1 MGSISHLSDS
11 ELLTRLPELVLAER
25 AASAEVVEHLVEVE
39 RRRLYLEQAC
49 SSLNAYCRQ
58 RLAYSED
65 GALKRARVAK
75 LTLRLPR
82 ALDELRRGAIHL
94 TGLFLLSSHLTEENA
109 EALFAE
115 ARGKSRRELELL
127 LACRFPRPEV
137 APKVQALGATPAGGA
152 ASPPQDAA
160 SGPSFQFSC
169 PGTAQVVHPRVE
181 PLSAERYRYEVTGSA
196 QFHAKLELARELQSH
211 VVPSGDPALIL
222 ELGLDALLEGELKRR
237 HGAGKP
243 RKRQQLKPNS
253 RHVPVDLMRQV
264 WERDGGQCTF
274 EDAEGRR
281 CTERRFIT
289 VEHRHP
295 FALGGPPT
303 LENLCLYCSAHNA
316 YTARQV
322 FGAAFI
328 EHKRAERAKRAPPE
342 STPTPDV
349 FDKVQFALREMGFGQ
364 REVQRVLADVRR
376 EQATP
381 EVEPLL
387 RAALNVLTPMPR
399 SARASSSS

>member
-1 MGSISHLSDS
+1 MGTISHLSDS
-11 ELLTRLPELVLAER
+11 KLLTRLPELVLAER

-65 GALKRARVAK
+65 GALKRTRVAK
-75 LTLRLPR
+75 LALRLPR
-82 ALDELRRGAIHL
+82 ALDELRSGAIHL
-94 TGLFLLSSHLTEENA
+94 TGLFLLSSHLTDENA

-115 ARGKSRRELELL
+115 ARGKSRRELEHL
-127 LACRFPRPEV
+127 LACRFPRPDV

-152 ASPPQDAA
+152 TSPRPDAP
-160 SGPSFQFSC
+160 SGPSFQLSC
-169 PGTAQVVHPRVE
+169 PGAAQVIHPRVE
-181 PLSAERYRYEVTGSA
+181 PLSAERYRLEFTASA

-222 ELGLDALLEGELKRR
+222 ELGLDALLEQELKRR
-237 HGAGKP
+237 QGAGKP
-243 RKRQQLKPNS
+243 RKQRELKPDS
-253 RHVPVDLMRQV
+253 RHVPVDMMRQV

-281 CTERRFIT
+281 CSERRFIT

-295 FALGGPPT
+295 FALGGRPT
-303 LENLCLYCSAHNA
+303 LETLCLLCSAHNA

-322 FGAAFI
+322 FGEAFI
-328 EHKRAERAKRAPPE
+328 EQKRAECAKRPPE
-342 STPTPDV
+342 SPPKPDV

-364 REVQRVLADVRR
+364 REVQRVLADLRR
-376 EQATP
+376 EQATL

-387 RAALNVLTPMPR
+387 RAALSALTPTPR
-399 SARASSSS
+399 SARAYPSG

>member
-1 MGSISHLSDS
+1 LSDPD
-11 ELLTRLPELVLAER
+11 LLTRLPGLVLAER

-49 SSLNAYCRQ
+49 SSLNTYCKE
-58 RLAYSED
+58 RLNYSED
-65 GALKRARVAK
+65 EALKRARVAK
-75 LTLRLPR
+75 LALRLPR
-82 ALDELRRGAIHL
+82 ALDELRSGAIHL
-94 TGLFLLSSHLTEENA
+94 TGLFLLSSYLTDENA

-115 ARGKSRRELELL
+115 ARGKSRSKLELL
-127 LACRFPRPEV
+127 LACRFPRPDV
-137 APKVQALGATPAGGA
+137 APKVQALGANGASDA
-152 ASPPQDAA
+152 ASPSPEAP
-160 SGPSFQFSC
+160 SGPSFQLSC
-169 PGTAQVVHPRVE
+169 PGTAEVVHSRVE
-181 PLSAERYRYEVTGSA
+181 ALSAERYRLEFTASA
-196 QFHAKLELARELQSH
+196 QFHAKLELARELHSH

-222 ELGLDALLEGELKRR
+222 ELALDALLERKLKRR
-237 HGAGKP
+237 QGGGKP
-243 RKRQQLKPNS
+243 RKQRELKPNS
-253 RHVPVDLMRQV
+253 RHVPVEMMRQV

-303 LENLCLYCSAHNA
+303 LENLRLYCSAHNA
-316 YTARQV
+316 YAARQV
-322 FGAAFI
+322 FGEAFI
-328 EHKRAERAKRAPPE
+328 EQKRAERARRAPDEVP
-342 STPTPDV
+342 PKPDV
-349 FDKVQFALREMGFGQ
+349 FDKVQFALRELGFGQ

-387 RAALNVLTPMPR
+387 RSALNALTPTQR
-399 SARASSSS
+399 SARASPSG